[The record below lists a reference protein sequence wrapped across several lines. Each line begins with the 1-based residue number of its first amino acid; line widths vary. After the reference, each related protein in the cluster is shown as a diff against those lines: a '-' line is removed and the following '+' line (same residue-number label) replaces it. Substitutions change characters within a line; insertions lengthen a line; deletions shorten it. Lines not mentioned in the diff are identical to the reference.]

1 MNLVGAVRFRC
12 LAIKNVK
19 IIIDSDVSTISAYLS
34 LIHVIHIV
42 KNCVQQTK
50 KYPVFVIRFLC
61 TINGILLLI
70 HGRRNIMLHRLHLN
84 PGLFVISQT
93 GCKKC
98 NNFSAL
104 IHIYKRAFPAP
115 ECIGCAVVIVN
126 RFGVN

>member
-19 IIIDSDVSTISAYLS
+19 IIIDSDVSTISVYLS
-34 LIHVIHIV
+34 LIHLFRIV
-42 KNCVQQTK
+42 KNCLQQTN
-50 KYPVFVIRFLC
+50 KYPVFGMRFLC
-61 TINGILLLI
+61 TINDILLLI
-70 HGRRNIMLHRLHLN
+70 HGRRNIMIHRLHLN

-104 IHIYKRAFPAP
+104 IHIYKGTFPAP

-126 RFGVN
+126 GFGVN